1 MPQGDSLNERVRT
14 LLNAIKN
21 DVRSDDNRSQYI
33 YPKYT
38 PGWGANFNVGDKNNI
53 VVYDEHPQG
62 FREKAIES

>member
-1 MPQGDSLNERVRT
+1 M
-14 LLNAIKN
+14 
-21 DVRSDDNRSQYI
+21 SDQMIIEVSI

-38 PGWGANFNVGDKNNI
+38 PGWGANFNVVDKNNI